1 MDNLILKFY
10 CNGKEEQKYTQ
21 FGAFSHSLLK
31 NSSPDLIFKTT
42 ALPKIS
48 FGTINPSTH
57 NMDTKAQLPKTPNKS
72 IKMQNNQ
79 EIIPLP
85 KKLIFNG
92 INDLFKNTVN
102 NKTIFNK
109 RDMSYTKNNIPSLS
123 IIKQNMNAES
133 KKNETK
139 MQIMEEKM
147 KKLEL
152 KNQRL
157 EVINDFFF
165 DMFENNLVKEEL
177 KRQNNIK

>member
-1 MDNLILKFY
+1 
-10 CNGKEEQKYTQ
+10 
-21 FGAFSHSLLK
+21 
-31 NSSPDLIFKTT
+31 
-42 ALPKIS
+42 
-48 FGTINPSTH
+48 
-57 NMDTKAQLPKTPNKS
+57 
-72 IKMQNNQ
+72 
-79 EIIPLP
+79 
-85 KKLIFNG
+85 
-92 INDLFKNTVN
+92 
-102 NKTIFNK
+102 
-109 RDMSYTKNNIPSLS
+109 MSYTKNNIPSLS

-177 KRQNNIK
+177 KRQNNIKENKEKEIDKEKKDNEDDKDYDEKKKKQPKRNKKKKLKIDLYAIQEKNQEEFEKQEFKKKTKSFAKNYVILIIAYRFNHCSLFFPFYQ